1 MIEIHQDSLRFSF
14 PAIAAEIEALLEAYV
29 AKMLPSFLSEY
40 PEMVIR
46 ELLEDRPHLFRA
58 SGSEKKIR
66 KLVLGLT
73 HEDIE
78 RLLREQV
85 WDKAGLHGGHHPAR
99 MEIEFQ
105 RTLRIPDDGK
115 TYPLPPS
122 LGSFPLRHV
131 DDFADRVPQEWLK
144 RGGVLMPMYQAE
156 ALWMN
161 FDSGYPFA
169 LKIAAG
175 KINAVSGE
183 SWQGGLQRKPQDYVV
198 IPGQPWLDG
207 FAVAKGVIRQFVA
220 MPLGAGYSVE
230 EQLSGK
236 AEFGGMQFQAIPMK
250 ARKYYESKVLPKL
263 PARLAQIVDRML
275 HKELMFEGLRS
286 GLVKCCAEA
295 GGMGLGAGG
304 RMRQE
309 IYKDPHAAED
319 WDLEQSS
326 RCFVH
331 LCDAL
336 LWREITGEN
345 PPQTPVTAMEYK
357 RAKLPWF
364 DYYRDDLAVLEG
376 SKTLA
381 SIKSVNTLSQE
392 KNGHALPG
400 NTSVKVPSVIDC
412 SPKNKTVKEW
422 VGE

>member
-29 AKMLPSFLSEY
+29 AEILPSLISEY
-40 PEMVIR
+40 PEMVFR
-46 ELLEDRPHLFRA
+46 ELFEEGPFHFRA
-58 SGSEKKIR
+58 PGAEEKIR
-66 KLVLGLT
+66 RQILELQPA
-73 HEDIE
+73 DIE

-85 WDKAGLHGGHHPAR
+85 WRKAGFHGGQQPACV
-99 MEIEFQ
+99 EIEFQ
-105 RTLRIPDDGK
+105 RTLRIPDDGR

-122 LGSFPLRHV
+122 LGRFPLRHV
-131 DDFADRVPQEWLK
+131 DDFADRVPQEWLQ

-161 FDSGYPFA
+161 FEGEYPFA

-175 KINAVSGE
+175 KINAVSGG
-183 SWQGGLQRKPQDYVV
+183 SWQEGLQRRPQDYVV

-220 MPLGAGYSVE
+220 MPLGADYSVE

-250 ARKYYESKVLPKL
+250 ARKYYESEVLPQL
-263 PARLAQIVDRML
+263 PTRLSQIVSRML
-275 HKELMFEGLRS
+275 FEERMFDS
-286 GLVKCCAEA
+286 VMCCSAPAAA

-304 RMRQE
+304 KMRQE

-319 WDLEQSS
+319 WDLEHSS

-345 PPQTPVTAMEYK
+345 PPQTPVTAMEYQ
-357 RAKLPWF
+357 RAGLPWF

-392 KNGHALPG
+392 KTGHSQPG
-400 NTSVKVPSVIDC
+400 NNSVKVPSVIDYVAG
-412 SPKNKTVKEW
+412 KKTVKEW
-422 VGE
+422 GGK

>member
-1 MIEIHQDSLRFSF
+1 MIEIHNKSLRFSF

-29 AKMLPSFLSEY
+29 AEMLPSFISEY

-46 ELLEDRPHLFRA
+46 EILE
-58 SGSEKKIR
+58 EKPFYLSWADMEGKIR
-66 KLVLGLT
+66 TTVQTLNP
-73 HEDIE
+73 EEIE
-78 RLLREQV
+78 RLLRKHV
-85 WDKAGLHGGHHPAR
+85 WEAAGFHDGQQPGSVD
-99 MEIEFQ
+99 IEFQ
-105 RTLRIPDDGK
+105 RTLRIPDDGR

-122 LGSFPLRHV
+122 LGRFPLRHV
-131 DDFADRVPQEWLK
+131 DDFADRVPQEWLQ

-161 FDSGYPFA
+161 FEGQYPFA

-175 KINAVSGE
+175 KVNAVSGG
-183 SWQGGLQRKPQDYVV
+183 SWQDGLQRRPQDYVV

-220 MPLGAGYSVE
+220 MPLGAGCTVE

-250 ARKYYESKVLPKL
+250 ARKYYESEILPEL
-263 PARLAQIVDRML
+263 PTRLAQVVQRAVFKD
-275 HKELMFEGLRS
+275 LMSDAVMAG
-286 GLVKCCAEA
+286 CASA
-295 GGMGLGAGG
+295 SLGLGAGG
-304 RMRQE
+304 KMRQE

-319 WDLEQSS
+319 WDLEHSS

-345 PPQTPVTAMEYK
+345 PPQTPLTAMEYQ
-357 RAKLPWF
+357 RAGLPWF
-364 DYYRDDLAVLEG
+364 DFYRDDLAVLEG

-381 SIKSVNTLSQE
+381 SIKSVNTLALE
-392 KNGHALPG
+392 KTGHALPG
-400 NTSVKVPSVIDC
+400 NTSVKVPSVIDYVAG
-412 SPKNKTVKEW
+412 KKTVKEW
-422 VGE
+422 GGK

>member
-1 MIEIHQDSLRFSF
+1 MIEIHRDSLRFYF

-29 AKMLPSFLSEY
+29 AEMLPSFLSEY

-46 ELLEDRPHLFRA
+46 ELFEDMPYHFRA
-58 SGSEKKIR
+58 PGSEEKIR
-66 KLVLGLT
+66 KLVLGLS
-73 HEDIE
+73 HADIE

-85 WDKAGLHGGHHPAR
+85 RDVAGGYDSR
-99 MEIEFQ
+99 VEIGFQ
-105 RTLRIPDDGK
+105 RTLRIPDDGR

-122 LGSFPLRHV
+122 LGRFPLRHV
-131 DDFADRVPQEWLK
+131 DDFADCVPQEWLQ

-156 ALWMN
+156 ALWMY
-161 FDSGYPFA
+161 FKGGYPFA

-175 KINAVSGE
+175 KINAVSGG
-183 SWQGGLQRKPQDYVV
+183 SWQDGLQRRPQDYVV
-198 IPGQPWLDG
+198 VPGQPWLDG

-220 MPLGAGYSVE
+220 MPLGAGYTVE

-250 ARKYYESKVLPKL
+250 ARKYYESEVLPEL
-263 PARLAQIVDRML
+263 PTRLVQILDPL
-275 HKELMFEGLRS
+275 LFAELMS
-286 GLVKCCAEA
+286 DAVMSCCCEAAA

-304 RMRQE
+304 KMRQE
-309 IYKDPHAAED
+309 IFKDPHAAED
-319 WDLEQSS
+319 WDLEHSS

-345 PPQTPVTAMEYK
+345 PPQTPLTAMEYQ
-357 RAKLPWF
+357 RAGLPWF
-364 DYYRDDLAVLEG
+364 DFYRDDLAVLEG

-392 KNGHALPG
+392 KNGHPLPG
-400 NTSVKVPSVIDC
+400 NTSVKVPSVIDYVAG
-412 SPKNKTVKEW
+412 KKTVKEW
-422 VGE
+422 GGK

>member
-14 PAIAAEIEALLEAYV
+14 PAITAEIETLLEAYV
-29 AKMLPSFLSEY
+29 AEMLPSFLSEY

-46 ELLEDRPHLFRA
+46 ELLEDRPHFYRMP
-58 SGSEKKIR
+58 GFEEKIR
-66 KLVLGLT
+66 RQVLGLSPA
-73 HEDIE
+73 DIE
-78 RLLREQV
+78 RLLRKNV
-85 WDKAGLHGGHHPAR
+85 WEAAGFHGGEQPCSV
-99 MEIEFQ
+99 EIEFQ
-105 RTLRIPDDGK
+105 RTLRIPDDGR

-122 LGSFPLRHV
+122 LDSFPLRHV
-131 DDFADRVPQEWLK
+131 DDFANRVPQEWLQ

-161 FDSGYPFA
+161 FEGQYPFA

-175 KINAVSGE
+175 KINAVSGG
-183 SWQGGLQRKPQDYVV
+183 SWQDGLQRRPQDYVV

-220 MPLGAGYSVE
+220 MPLGAGYTVE

-250 ARKYYESKVLPKL
+250 ARKYYESEVLPEL
-263 PARLAQIVDRML
+263 PTRLVQILHPMLFDARMPESL
-275 HKELMFEGLRS
+275 
-286 GLVKCCAEA
+286 KCCKEAA

-304 RMRQE
+304 KMRQE

-319 WDLEQSS
+319 WDLEHSS

-345 PPQTPVTAMEYK
+345 PPQTPITAMEYQ
-357 RAKLPWF
+357 RAGLPWF
-364 DYYRDDLAVLEG
+364 DFYRDDLAVLEG

-381 SIKSVNTLSQE
+381 SIKSVNTLAQE

-400 NTSVKVPSVIDC
+400 NTSVKVPTVIEYVTG
-412 SPKNKTVKEW
+412 KKTVKEW
-422 VGE
+422 GGK

>member
-1 MIEIHQDSLRFSF
+1 MIEIHNKSLRFSF
-14 PAIAAEIEALLEAYV
+14 PAIAAEIEALLEDYV
-29 AKMLPSFLSEY
+29 AEMLPSFISEY

-46 ELLEDRPHLFRA
+46 EIFEERPFYSRWA
-58 SGSEKKIR
+58 DMEEKIR
-66 KLVLGLT
+66 TTVLALSPA
-73 HEDIE
+73 DIE
-78 RLLREQV
+78 RLLRKHVQEV
-85 WDKAGLHGGHHPAR
+85 AGFHDGQQPGCV
-99 MEIEFQ
+99 EIEFQ
-105 RTLRIPDDGK
+105 RTLRIPDDGR

-122 LGSFPLRHV
+122 LGRFPLRHV
-131 DDFADRVPQEWLK
+131 DDFADRVPQEWLQ

-161 FDSGYPFA
+161 FEGQYPFA

-175 KINAVSGE
+175 KVNAVSGG
-183 SWQGGLQRKPQDYVV
+183 SWQDGLQRRPQDYVV

-220 MPLGAGYSVE
+220 MPLGAGYTVE

-250 ARKYYESKVLPKL
+250 ARKYYESEVLPEL
-263 PARLAQIVDRML
+263 PTRLAQVVQRVTFKD
-275 HKELMFEGLRS
+275 LMSDAVMAG
-286 GLVKCCAEA
+286 CASA
-295 GGMGLGAGG
+295 SLGLGAGG
-304 RMRQE
+304 KMRQE

-319 WDLEQSS
+319 WDLEHSS
-326 RCFVH
+326 RCFLH

-345 PPQTPVTAMEYK
+345 PPQTPLTAMEYQ
-357 RAKLPWF
+357 RAGMPWF
-364 DYYRDDLAVLEG
+364 DFYRDDLAVLEG

-392 KNGHALPG
+392 KNGRALPG
-400 NTSVKVPSVIDC
+400 NTSVKVPSVIDYVAG
-412 SPKNKTVKEW
+412 KKTVKEW
-422 VGE
+422 GGK

>member
-14 PAIAAEIEALLEAYV
+14 PAIAAEIEALIEGYV
-29 AKMLPSFLSEY
+29 AEMLPSFLSEY

-46 ELLEDRPHLFRA
+46 EIFEE
-58 SGSEKKIR
+58 GSFYNRWPDMEEKIR
-66 KLVLGLT
+66 KTVLALSPA
-73 HEDIE
+73 DIE
-78 RLLREQV
+78 RLLRKHVQEV
-85 WDKAGLHGGHHPAR
+85 AGFHDGQQPGCV
-99 MEIEFQ
+99 EIEFQ
-105 RTLRIPDDGK
+105 RTLRIPDDGR

-122 LGSFPLRHV
+122 LGRFPLRHV
-131 DDFADRVPQEWLK
+131 DDFADRVPQEWLQ

-161 FDSGYPFA
+161 FEGEYPFA

-175 KINAVSGE
+175 KVNAVSGG
-183 SWQGGLQRKPQDYVV
+183 SWQDGLQRRPQDYVV

-220 MPLGAGYSVE
+220 MPLGAGYTVE

-250 ARKYYESKVLPKL
+250 ARKYYESEVLPEL
-263 PARLAQIVDRML
+263 PTRLAQVVQRVTFKD
-275 HKELMFEGLRS
+275 LMSDAVMAG
-286 GLVKCCAEA
+286 CASA
-295 GGMGLGAGG
+295 SLGLGAGG
-304 RMRQE
+304 KMRQE

-319 WDLEQSS
+319 WDLEHSS
-326 RCFVH
+326 RCFLH

-345 PPQTPVTAMEYK
+345 PPQTPLTAMEYQ
-357 RAKLPWF
+357 RAGLPWF
-364 DYYRDDLAVLEG
+364 DFYRDDLAVLEG

-392 KNGHALPG
+392 KNGHPLPG
-400 NTSVKVPSVIDC
+400 NTSVKVPSVIDYVAG
-412 SPKNKTVKEW
+412 KKTVKEW
-422 VGE
+422 GGK